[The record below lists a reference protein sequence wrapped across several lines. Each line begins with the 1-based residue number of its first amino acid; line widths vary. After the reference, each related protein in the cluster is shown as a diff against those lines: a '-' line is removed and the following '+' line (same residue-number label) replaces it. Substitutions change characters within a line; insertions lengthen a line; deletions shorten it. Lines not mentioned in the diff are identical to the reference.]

1 MSDVQALANY
11 CLPAFSAL
19 DNSLGQNPCQISRIL
34 IDVCDS
40 NQADNAWYPLDALIV
55 AQGQRRYPPPNQHQ
69 ASSCVCSMGVYN
81 LVQACGACQQP
92 TPTNMTLW
100 TDWVSNCTMSNINQ
114 GHIFPYFI
122 PPTTVLPDWAT
133 VNNANGALS
142 VGEAFRHISSNS
154 SQWPFNPDSYSL
166 TSTPSS
172 TAYTEAA
179 ASQSIGTLTP
189 DASNNSA
196 SGSSFKNTIVG
207 VAVPVVVV
215 GALLAAALAYFRR
228 KKRKLRQRGHRLG
241 SDQHLPEPAFIAGDP
256 SAASSSTFPVMEEEH
271 SKESHVSLFLPS
283 ETVITRGSRSR
294 SSFTTN
300 SVSTRSFAAGPMA
313 SRRDPYNPRASSLWT
328 PSTGYDSRSSTG
340 YTYADGSDD
349 DDDLYSR
356 TEDDDS
362 ISPFSDIHR
371 PARTVTAT
379 RNNIHTP
386 SSFRHSR
393 STFYS
398 SNASESV
405 LSHADGADAQ
415 SLLTTSSRAAPSSSG
430 ATYGGVHD
438 LDDEDEKADD
448 DVSLRSRR

>member
-40 NQADNAWYPLDALIV
+40 NQADNAWYPLDALV
-55 AQGQRRYPPPNQHQ
+55 VSQGQLRYPPPNQHQ

-92 TPTNMTLW
+92 TPINTTLW

-114 GHIFPYFI
+114 GHVFPYYI
-122 PPTTVLPDWAT
+122 PPATVLPDWAT

-142 VGEAFRHISSNS
+142 VGEAFRHISANS

-166 TSTPSS
+166 TTSTPSS

-179 ASQSIGTLTP
+179 ASESVGTLAP
-189 DASNNSA
+189 NASNDSD
-196 SGSSFKNTIVG
+196 SGSSSKNTIIG

-241 SDQHLPEPAFIAGDP
+241 SDQHLPEPAFVAEGS
-256 SAASSSTFPVMEEEH
+256 SAASSSTFPVMEEH
-271 SKESHVSLFLPS
+271 SKDSHVSLFLPS

-300 SVSTRSFAAGPMA
+300 SVSTRSFAAGPRGP
-313 SRRDPYNPRASSLWT
+313 RRDLYNPRASSLWT
-328 PSTGYDSRSSTG
+328 PSNGYDSRSSTG
-340 YTYADGSDD
+340 YTYEDGSD

-356 TEDDDS
+356 EEDDDS

-405 LSHADGADAQ
+405 LSHGDGADAQ

-438 LDDEDEKADD
+438 LDDGDETEDD
-448 DVSLRSRR
+448 DVSLQSRR